1 MQPRKEN
8 LTSEDIDFYLQRG
21 RLERAK
27 VAIRMLKA
35 LKNAACRMLCYIKR
49 GVTRSCQ
56 NQNRE
61 QV

>member
-27 VAIRMLKA
+27 VAIGMLKA
-35 LKNAACRMLCYIKR
+35 PKKAACRILRSIKR
-49 GVTRSCQ
+49 GVTRSC
-56 NQNRE
+56 
-61 QV
+61 